1 MGPPPHARPY
11 RDIPDWRLT
20 HESERSSRIA
30 LSFGTAAG
38 AAVIAASFSM
48 GTAPKADADA
58 SDADAVSSLVGA
70 LDPSALSAA
79 SVADTALPAATE
91 TVPVADAISYLID
104 ALDPNQFTSTGAPAG
119 VFGLVGYY
127 LDTYLFG
134 PNGIF
139 PSVDALL
146 DPSVEELVSS
156 LPASAAS
163 AATVGV
169 AIRSATWSG
178 RSTPARS
185 TRSTRSLTAW
195 WVRARSSDLGRSG
208 WRGPTGPASQMA
220 IGNRNRARPTVSP

>member
-1 MGPPPHARPY
+1 MHVHIDAYPIGGSHMSRNARTPAPPSR
-11 RDIPDWRLT
+11 
-20 HESERSSRIA
+20 RIA

-127 LDTYLFG
+127 LDFYLFG
-134 PNGIF
+134 PTGID
-139 PSVDALL
+139 PNVDVSLE
-146 DPSVEELVSS
+146 PYVEELVSS

-169 AIRSATWSG
+169 D
-178 RSTPARS
+178 P
-185 TRSTRSLTAW
+185 
-195 WVRARSSDLGRSG
+195 VSDLVGAFDPSAFNAFDSVIDG
-208 WRGPTGPASQMA
+208 LVGSSTLF
-220 IGNRNRARPTVSP
+220 